1 MALFLRSLSFLFS
14 GLIIL
19 TCTVSAQ
26 NQVVKTIGIED
37 GLSSPTV
44 TAILQDSE
52 GLMWFGTNDG
62 LNVYDGK
69 KLVVY
74 RNIPGDSTSI
84 NNNTVYFITEDKKGN
99 LWIVTNGQLARL
111 NKTTRKFKNY
121 SLNRFRNLID
131 INTTAPQAIGVAV
144 IQNGDVFISAS
155 FGPVV
160 KYDEKLDTF
169 FPLRGDYAG
178 GKKAKDNTLSVPLLI
193 SDSND
198 NLFIGEYNNS
208 RLIKKLKSDSVFSVV
223 KLTDDDAKMM
233 SEETIKGL
241 FSLNPD
247 SLFIVTKKS
256 VFLAHQ
262 PSFRLERFYTFTNPS
277 NNMPGSGA
285 TVDKKGNVWFVSA
298 GTDGVQIF
306 NRATKT
312 IKPYGRFNLKN
323 ENDVVQDFGLSLFA
337 DNAGLIWLGTMKNGV
352 QFTDPDREP
361 FELYRHDDKNPKSI
375 SVDKTF
381 AIHPSKLNPDLVYVG
396 TAGGGI
402 SILNEKTNEFEQFP
416 IKPIQDFYK
425 TGSAR
430 AIYERPDGKLWV
442 GTWGDGLR
450 LYDQKTKTYT
460 AYTKQSAGNAIQ
472 NMNIRTLAVDA
483 KNRLWVGGESGLDQI
498 DQQTGKVTS
507 FYSKTSANVDPEVYA
522 IIRQKIGNPVAA
534 LTKLGDYVDTTLK
547 ITIPQDGFYGLIS
560 VGEGTLGSGDS
571 IQLFDY
577 GWLEDKNHQRIEDL
591 FSKNQRV
598 FYFSGAVKNRISV
611 LTAKLTAGTYYLR
624 YISDDSHSWHK
635 WNQAAPVDED
645 WWGVS
650 LIPLTAS
657 EEDIIGK
664 SKRLKIKNTILAGSN
679 VSVLK
684 TDFSGQLYIGTN
696 GTGFQVLDPESMKI
710 KSFKKD
716 RTTLNSLSNN
726 SVSDILISS
735 KNEVWI
741 TTADGLNRFSPATET
756 FSKFSSEDGLSGNL
770 FSSVLEDQVGNIW
783 VSGLSGISR
792 ITFSDQNEV
801 NIVNY
806 DKSDGLQGGGFTA
819 LVSGVSASGRLYFGG
834 DNGLNGFYPG
844 QVNSNPPKMAF
855 TSISISKTDDDLPDL
870 ITRMLAGE
878 TVTLSYDQNDINI
891 DIAALH
897 YTRPEKNK
905 LSHQLVGY
913 DEKWVND
920 NRSFINYTNLS
931 PGTYTLKIKGSNSDG
946 FWSDG
951 NTSISFK
958 ILPPLWATWWAYCFY
973 GISLFGAIYSFH
985 RFQKGR
991 IIAKGKAKLALKEAE
1006 LRAVAA
1012 EAQAKILQAEHD
1024 RKSKE
1029 LEEARQLQLSMLPK
1043 FLPQIPNLDIAV
1055 YMKTATEVGGDYYDF
1070 HLSSDGTLTVVIAD
1084 ATGHGLKAGTLVTA
1098 AKSLFSSHAS
1108 NHDILFSLR
1117 EFSRCILALD
1127 FDRLSMCM
1135 TFLKIK
1141 NNQFKVGSAGMPP
1154 MMIYRAATQTV
1165 EEFVIQGAPLGTFIG
1180 FPYQIESQELNS
1192 GDVILLMTDGF
1203 PELISNKGEV
1213 FNYMRVSELFRKCA
1227 QFQPARIIEEFEK
1240 AAVNWLQG
1248 KEADDDLTFVVM
1260 KVKS

>member
-1 MALFLRSLSFLFS
+1 MKLPSLKKSCLLLSLLFLSTGLF
-14 GLIIL
+14 
-19 TCTVSAQ
+19 AQ
-26 NQVVKTIGIED
+26 SRVVKTIGIED
-37 GLSSPTV
+37 GLSTPIVS
-44 TAILQDSE
+44 AILQDSE
-52 GLMWFGTNDG
+52 GLMWFGTFDG

-69 KLVVY
+69 KLVIY

-84 NNNTVYFITEDKKGN
+84 NNNQIYFITEDKKGN
-99 LWIVTNGQLARL
+99 LWIITNGQLARL

-131 INTTAPQAIGVAV
+131 NNSTAPQAISAAV

-160 KYDEKLDTF
+160 KYDESQDTF
-169 FPLRGDYAG
+169 IPVKGDYAG
-178 GKKAKDNTLSVPLLI
+178 GKKEKDNTLSVPLMV

-208 RLIKKLKSDSVFSVV
+208 RLLKKLKSDSAFSVV
-223 KLTDDDAKMM
+223 KLSEADAKVM
-233 SEETIKGL
+233 SEEDIKGL
-241 FSLNPD
+241 FVLNPD
-247 SLFIVTKKS
+247 SLFIVTRKS

-262 PSFRLERFYTFTNPS
+262 PSFRLERFYDFVNPTNIL
-277 NNMPGSGA
+277 PGSGA
-285 TVDKKGNVWFVSA
+285 TADKKGNIWFAST
-298 GTDGVQIF
+298 GTDGIQLF

-312 IKPYGRFNLKN
+312 IKPYDRFNLKN

-337 DNAGLIWLGTMKNGV
+337 DNAGLIWLGTLKNGI

-361 FELYRHDDKNPKSI
+361 IDLYRRDAANPKSI
-375 SVDKTF
+375 SIDKTF
-381 AIHPSKLNPDLVYVG
+381 AVHPSKLNPDLIYVG

-416 IKPIQDFYK
+416 IQPIQDFYK

-430 AIYERPDGKLWV
+430 AIVERPDGKLWV

-450 LYDQKTKTYT
+450 LYDLKTKSYT
-460 AYTKQSAGNAIQ
+460 AYTRESAGNAVQ
-472 NMNIRTLAVDA
+472 NMNIRTIAADS
-483 KNRLWVGGESGLDQI
+483 KGRLWVGGEKGLDQI

-507 FYSKTSANVDPEVYA
+507 FYSKTSADVDPEVYS
-522 IIRQKIGNPVAA
+522 ILRQKINSPVAA
-534 LTKLGDYVDTTLK
+534 LTKLGDYVDTTIK

-571 IQLFDY
+571 IHLFDY
-577 GWLEDKNHQRIEDL
+577 GWLEDKNRQPIEDL

-598 FYFSGAVKNRISV
+598 FYFSGADKNRISV
-611 LTAKLTAGTYYLR
+611 LTTKLTAGTYYLR
-624 YISDDSHSWHK
+624 YISDDSHSWGK
-635 WNQAAPVDED
+635 WNQPAPLDPD

-650 LIPLTAS
+650 LISLTPS
-657 EEDIIGK
+657 EEEVIGK
-664 SKRLKIKNTILAGSN
+664 SKRLKIKNTVLAGSN
-679 VSVLK
+679 ITVLK
-684 TDFSGQLYIGTN
+684 TDDSGQIYIGTN
-696 GTGFQVLDPESMKI
+696 GAGYQVFNPESMKL
-710 KSFKKD
+710 KTFKKD

-726 SVSDILISS
+726 SVSDLLISS
-735 KNEVWI
+735 KNQVWI
-741 TTADGLNRFSPATET
+741 STADGLNLYDPVSDSFR
-756 FSKFSSEDGLSGNL
+756 KFSSEDGLSGNL
-770 FSSVLEDQVGNIW
+770 FSSVLEDLDGNIW
-783 VSGLSGISR
+783 VSGLTGISR
-792 ITFSDQNEV
+792 ITISEQNEV

-806 DKSDGLQGGGFTA
+806 DKSDGLQGGGFTS

-844 QVNSNPPKMAF
+844 QVNSNPPEMAF
-855 TSISISKTDDDLPDL
+855 TSIYISKTDEDISDL
-870 ITRMLAGE
+870 ITRMFAGE
-878 TVTLSYDQNDINI
+878 TVVLSHDQNDISI
-891 DIAALH
+891 DFAALH

-913 DEKWVND
+913 DDNWVND
-920 NRSFINYTNLS
+920 NRSFVNYTNLP

-951 NTSISFK
+951 SKSISFQ
-958 ILPPLWATWWAYCFY
+958 ILPPWWATWWAYGLY
-973 GISLFGAIYSFH
+973 VVVLFGGIYSFH

-1006 LRAVAA
+1006 LRAVTA
-1012 EAQAKILQAEHD
+1012 EAQAKIIQAEHD
-1024 RKSKE
+1024 RKSIE

-1098 AKSLFSSHAS
+1098 AKSLFNSHAS

-1127 FDRLSMCM
+1127 FYHLSMCM
-1135 TFLKIK
+1135 SFLKIK
-1141 NNQFKVGSAGMPP
+1141 NNRFQLGSAGMPP
-1154 MMIYRAATQTV
+1154 MLVYRAATQKV
-1165 EEFVIQGAPLGTFIG
+1165 DEFVVQGAPLGTFIG
-1180 FPYQIESQELNS
+1180 FPYQIESQELHS

-1213 FNYMRVSELFRKCA
+1213 FNYMRVSELFRRCA
-1227 QFQPARIIEEFEK
+1227 QFPPARIIEEFEK
-1240 AAVNWLQG
+1240 VSLNWLQG

-1260 KVKS
+1260 KVK